1 MRMPKVLAATIAA
14 FIFSAGLYAQDL
26 LFDRLTEPEKAALRR
41 GESVFRRPNVWAEL
55 SVPPSAPFAKDLKA
69 EVRKLGANYIG
80 EVIMLVPKAANPDLL
95 SRLVRDLQDV
105 ESHVGIPYWSK
116 RYEKYF
122 DLFDRVKI
130 LERSGT
136 AERGSLTAEEHMS
149 PFDDYRARYE
159 WKLEGGRLSFFSTNE
174 THLSYDGR
182 KAVSPGQMIWRLE
195 AYEDGDRW
203 VLYGIGAV
211 KAFDMLGLL
220 RDRLSASFMGR
231 IEAFFGHMYENSLEP

>member
-1 MRMPKVLAATIAA
+1 
-14 FIFSAGLYAQDL
+14 
-26 LFDRLTEPEKAALRR
+26 
-41 GESVFRRPNVWAEL
+41 VWAEL

-80 EVIMLVPKAANPDLL
+80 EVIMLVPKSANPDLL

-195 AYEDGDRW
+195 AYENGDA
-203 VLYGIGAV
+203 GCCTA
-211 KAFDMLGLL
+211 KARSKPSTWLGLL
-220 RDRLSASFMGR
+220 LDRLSASFMGR
-231 IEAFFGHMYENSLEP
+231 IEASSGIWTRTLLNHRINRCNKMKKDDKI